1 MDKIIALRHYGR
13 GHTEGSIMKT
23 LTQHLANYAGYH
35 RDPRNIVTHLVGV
48 PMIVVALEILL
59 SRPAFLVAGL
69 PLNPAIFLS
78 TIAALFYLR
87 LDLRFGLAMTAFYAL
102 ACWAGYLVAALASP
116 VWLATGI
123 GLFVVGWIIQFLGH
137 HYEGRKPAFL
147 DDIAGLIIGP
157 LFIVAE
163 AAFFLG
169 LRRDLHR
176 DIEAIAGPTRRRTT
190 APA

>member
-1 MDKIIALRHYGR
+1 
-13 GHTEGSIMKT
+13 MKT
-23 LTQHLANYAGYH
+23 LTQHLASYAAYH

-59 SRPAFLVAGL
+59 SRPAFMVAGL

-78 TIAALFYLR
+78 AVASLFYLR

-123 GLFVVGWIIQFLGH
+123 GLFVFGWIIQFLGH

-169 LRRDLHR
+169 LRRDLQR
-176 DIEAIAGPTRRRTT
+176 DIEAIAGPTRRRT
-190 APA
+190 AASA

>member
-1 MDKIIALRHYGR
+1 MDKVMGLRHYGR
-13 GHTEGSIMKT
+13 SHTEGSIMKT
-23 LTQHLANYAGYH
+23 LTQHLASYAAYH

-59 SRPAFLVAGL
+59 SRPAFMVAGL

-78 TIAALFYLR
+78 AVASLFYLR

-123 GLFVVGWIIQFLGH
+123 GLFVFGWIIQFLGH

-169 LRRDLHR
+169 LRRDLQR
-176 DIEAIAGPTRRRTT
+176 DIEAIAGPTRRRT
-190 APA
+190 AASA